1 MTEYQ
6 ATTYNNVSGT
16 TVSSIYC
23 DPATAGTGTL
33 SFTSAPSWLS
43 YDSATDT
50 MSGVMTDGST
60 SLTTGMSLAYSDGS
74 TLLNDLV
81 MTFNS

>member
-1 MTEYQ
+1 M
-6 ATTYNNVSGT
+6 SGT

-23 DPATAGTGTL
+23 HPTTSGTGTL
-33 SFTSAPSWLS
+33 SFDNPPSWLS